1 MKRVRPAPAWC
12 LLACTV
18 LASCAGT
25 PSRRLSPED
34 FRPAPRSML
43 LSSPGIEFG
52 LAQTQHDAV
61 QTTVVA
67 RREGDGGV
75 RPVARLVRRQQGAQE
90 HVTIEPNVPARPGAR
105 RRTAERAVLEQLYTL
120 VLRMDPQASYCLK
133 LADTACESGDALSH
147 ARALQMLAEVRAQAV
162 DDGPAIVPWR
172 VVDMVSLPVRSW
184 DADVVGV
191 RVVGRDGPIQG
202 VSIYFNRAPH
212 SLCIARTGADGVA
225 SCRLQDQHGDEH
237 QHDHAA
243 AVMAVFPGD
252 VQPER
257 ILPPTTFVLPAPK
270 GFREPFVMPRLR

>member
-1 MKRVRPAPAWC
+1 MKRVRPGLAWG

-18 LASCAGT
+18 LASCAGGPT
-25 PSRRLSPED
+25 ERQRPD
-34 FRPAPRSML
+34 DYRPAPRSTL
-43 LSSPGIEFG
+43 LSSPGVEFG

-61 QTTVVA
+61 QTTVLA
-67 RREGDGGV
+67 RREADGGV

-90 HVTIEPNVPARPGAR
+90 HVTIEPGASARPGAR
-105 RRTAERAVLEQLYTL
+105 RRAAERAVLEQLYTL
-120 VLRMDPQASYCLK
+120 VLRMDPLASYCLQFT
-133 LADTACESGDALSH
+133 DTACETGDALSH
-147 ARALQMLAEVRAQAV
+147 ARVLQMLAEVRAQSV
-162 DDGPAIVPWR
+162 DDEPAIVPWR
-172 VVDMVSLPVRSW
+172 VVDMTSMPVRSW

-191 RVVGRDGPIQG
+191 RAVGREGPIEG

-243 AVMAVFPGD
+243 SVVAIFPGD
-252 VQPER
+252 VRPER

-270 GFREPFVMPRLR
+270 GFREPFVLPRLR